1 MLNYNIQTYGSSYRM
16 EHSDAMGGFQLGLK
30 RLFDVVFSVVG
41 LIVLSPL
48 ILVFSIILFY
58 DNGPILFKQERVG
71 YQGKPFIIYK
81 FRTMRTD
88 AESDGI
94 PRLEN
99 ERNKYLTPFGGFLR
113 THHLDEIPQLWNV
126 LKGDMSFVGPRPERQ
141 YFIDQINRE
150 TDDYRFIY
158 QMRPGITSYATL
170 YNGYTDTMDK
180 MLRRLEYD
188 LDYLDNRNIFT
199 DLGIIIKTVFSIASG
214 KKF

>member
-1 MLNYNIQTYGSSYRM
+1 MLNYNIQSYGSTYRM

-30 RLFDVVFSVVG
+30 RLFDVIFSVVG

-48 ILVFSIILFY
+48 ILIFSMILFY
-58 DNGPILFKQERVG
+58 DKGPILFKQERVG
-71 YQGKPFIIYK
+71 YHGKPFIIYK

-126 LKGDMSFVGPRPERQ
+126 LMGDMSFVGPRPERQ

-199 DLGIIIKTVFSIASG
+199 DLGIIIKTVFSVASG